1 MRPMIMC
8 QWHKKHAQYQLV
20 KRKCLTEHSANYI
33 LYKAKFVV
41 GTLIKLQGSLQ
52 TQLKQS
58 IWKMQL
64 LYSQTQ
70 VNSTAKKSV
79 TCIRSVILTQISL
92 SPLANDTSNTGS
104 CDKIMTTLKPF
115 KTFEERSTN

>member
-8 QWHKKHAQYQLV
+8 QWHKNHAQYQVV
-20 KRKCLTEHSANYI
+20 KRKCLREHSANYI
-33 LYKAKFVV
+33 LYRAKSVV
-41 GTLIKLQGSLQ
+41 DTLIKLQGSLQ
-52 TQLKQS
+52 LQLKQS

-70 VNSTAKKSV
+70 VNSTAEKSV

-92 SPLANDTSNTGS
+92 SFS
-104 CDKIMTTLKPF
+104 KW
-115 KTFEERSTN
+115 